1 MMLVF
6 LDIDGV
12 MAPAKSWQRPDIL
25 EDGFV
30 DFSSKAVSVLH
41 DVLAQNADTTIIL
54 TTSHKSRFS
63 LSQWKIIFERR
74 GLNVN
79 KLESLNDNTNF
90 QSRKV
95 EILNWFVSN
104 DIHEDFIIIDDDKS
118 LNDLPT
124 FYKDRLILTSSLVG
138 LNESHRADIQYI
150 LANSKNMAI
159 FKEPLDVDFVV
170 DPRPLS
176 VAEEKVITDFI
187 RADKEKRTRKDQKAK
202 KIPKSKGNILV

>member
-1 MMLVF
+1 LA
-6 LDIDGV
+6 IDGV

-30 DFSSKAVSVLH
+30 DFSSKAVSVLQ

-74 GLNVN
+74 GLKVN
-79 KLESLNDNTNF
+79 KLESLNDNNDF

-95 EILNWFVSN
+95 EILNWFESN

-138 LNESHRADIQYI
+138 LNESHWADIQDIVNTQLY
-150 LANSKNMAI
+150 
-159 FKEPLDVDFVV
+159 
-170 DPRPLS
+170 LS
-176 VAEEKVITDFI
+176 
-187 RADKEKRTRKDQKAK
+187 
-202 KIPKSKGNILV
+202 LVNNP

>member
-1 MMLVF
+1 MLIF

-30 DFSSKAVSVLH
+30 DFSSKAVSVLQ
-41 DVLAQNADTTIIL
+41 DVLAQNADTTIVL

-63 LSQWKIIFERR
+63 LSQWKLIFERR
-74 GLNVN
+74 GLRVN
-79 KLESLNDNTNF
+79 KIQSLNDNTDF
-90 QSRKV
+90 QSRKI
-95 EILNWFVSN
+95 EILNWFASN
-104 DIHEDFIIIDDDKS
+104 DIDEDFIIIDDDKS

-138 LNESHRADIQYI
+138 LNESHWADIQDIY
-150 LANSKNMAI
+150 ANSKNMAI
-159 FKEPLDVDFVV
+159 FKEPLDIDFVV

-187 RADKEKRTRKDQKAK
+187 RADKEK
-202 KIPKSKGNILV
+202 N

>member
-1 MMLVF
+1 MLVF

-30 DFSSKAVSVLH
+30 DFSSKAVSVLQ
-41 DVLAQNADTTIIL
+41 DVLAQNPNSTIIL

-79 KLESLNDNTNF
+79 KLESLNDYTDF

-95 EILNWFVSN
+95 EILNWFDSN

-138 LNESHRADIQYI
+138 LNESHWADIQDIY
-150 LANSKNMAI
+150 ANSKNMAI
-159 FKEPLDVDFVV
+159 FKEPLDIDFVV

-187 RADKEKRTRKDQKAK
+187 RADKEK
-202 KIPKSKGNILV
+202 N

>member
-1 MMLVF
+1 MLIF

-30 DFSSKAVSVLH
+30 DFSSKAVSVLQ

-79 KLESLNDNTNF
+79 KLESLNDNNDF

-95 EILNWFVSN
+95 EILNWFESN

-118 LNDLPT
+118 LNDLPK

-138 LNESHRADIQYI
+138 LNESHLVDIQDI
-150 LANSKNMAI
+150 VSAQ
-159 FKEPLDVDFVV
+159 
-170 DPRPLS
+170 LS
-176 VAEEKVITDFI
+176 ISLVN
-187 RADKEKRTRKDQKAK
+187 
-202 KIPKSKGNILV
+202 NI

>member
-1 MMLVF
+1 MLIF

-12 MAPAKSWQRPDIL
+12 MVTAKSWQRPDIL

-30 DFSSKAVSVLH
+30 DFSPKAVRVIQDILS
-41 DVLAQNADTTIIL
+41 QNADTTIIL

-79 KLESLNDNTNF
+79 KLESLNDNTDF

-95 EILNWFVSN
+95 EILNWFDSN

-118 LNDLPT
+118 LNDLPKI
-124 FYKDRLILTSSLVG
+124 YKDRLILTSSLVG
-138 LNESHRADIQYI
+138 LNESHWANIQNI
-150 LANSKNMAI
+150 GSTK
-159 FKEPLDVDFVV
+159 
-170 DPRPLS
+170 LS
-176 VAEEKVITDFI
+176 LY
-187 RADKEKRTRKDQKAK
+187 
-202 KIPKSKGNILV
+202 LVNNP

>member
-1 MMLVF
+1 MLIF

-30 DFSSKAVSVLH
+30 DFSPKAVRVIQDLIS
-41 DVLAQNADTTIIL
+41 QNADTTIIL

-74 GLNVN
+74 DLNVN

-95 EILNWFVSN
+95 EILNWFDSN

-118 LNDLPT
+118 LNDLPKI
-124 FYKDRLILTSSLVG
+124 YKDRLILTSSLVG
-138 LNESHRADIQYI
+138 LNESHWADIQNI
-150 LANSKNMAI
+150 VST
-159 FKEPLDVDFVV
+159 
-170 DPRPLS
+170 PLS
-176 VAEEKVITDFI
+176 L
-187 RADKEKRTRKDQKAK
+187 
-202 KIPKSKGNILV
+202 SLVNSP

>member
-1 MMLVF
+1 MLVF

-30 DFSSKAVSVLH
+30 DFSSKAVSVLQ

-79 KLESLNDNTNF
+79 KLESLNDNNDF

-95 EILNWFVSN
+95 EILNWFESN
-104 DIHEDFIIIDDDKS
+104 DIHDDFIIIDDDKS
-118 LNDLPT
+118 LNDLPK
-124 FYKDRLILTSSLVG
+124 FFKNRLILTGSLVG
-138 LNESHRADIQYI
+138 LNESHLVDIQDI
-150 LANSKNMAI
+150 VSAQ
-159 FKEPLDVDFVV
+159 
-170 DPRPLS
+170 LS
-176 VAEEKVITDFI
+176 ISLVN
-187 RADKEKRTRKDQKAK
+187 
-202 KIPKSKGNILV
+202 NI

>member
-1 MMLVF
+1 MLIF

-30 DFSSKAVSVLH
+30 DFSSKAVTVLQ
-41 DVLAQNADTTIIL
+41 DILTQNPNSTIIL

-79 KLESLNDNTNF
+79 KLESLNDYTDF

-95 EILNWFVSN
+95 EILNWFDSN

-138 LNESHRADIQYI
+138 LNESHWADIQDI
-150 LANSKNMAI
+150 VSTQLN
-159 FKEPLDVDFVV
+159 
-170 DPRPLS
+170 LS
-176 VAEEKVITDFI
+176 
-187 RADKEKRTRKDQKAK
+187 
-202 KIPKSKGNILV
+202 

>member
-1 MMLVF
+1 M
-6 LDIDGV
+6 DIDGV

-30 DFSSKAVSVLH
+30 DFSSKAVRVLQ

-63 LSQWKIIFERR
+63 LSQWKLIFERR
-74 GLNVN
+74 GLRVN
-79 KLESLNDNTNF
+79 KIQSLNDNTDF
-90 QSRKV
+90 QSRKI
-95 EILNWFVSN
+95 EILNWFASN
-104 DIHEDFIIIDDDKS
+104 DIDEDFIIIDDDKS

-138 LNESHRADIQYI
+138 LNESHWADIQDIY
-150 LANSKNMAI
+150 ANSKNMAI
-159 FKEPLDVDFVV
+159 FKEPLDIDFVV

-202 KIPKSKGNILV
+202 KILKSKGNLLV

>member
-1 MMLVF
+1 
-6 LDIDGV
+6 
-12 MAPAKSWQRPDIL
+12 
-25 EDGFV
+25 
-30 DFSSKAVSVLH
+30 VSVLQ

-95 EILNWFVSN
+95 EILNWFASN

-138 LNESHRADIQYI
+138 LNESHWAVIQDIF
-150 LANSKNMAI
+150 ANSNNMAI
-159 FKEPLDVDFVV
+159 FKVPIDVDFVV

-202 KIPKSKGNILV
+202 KIPKIKGNLLV

>member
-1 MMLVF
+1 MLVF

-30 DFSSKAVSVLH
+30 DFSSKAVRVLQ
-41 DVLAQNADTTIIL
+41 DVLAQNADTTIVL

-63 LSQWKIIFERR
+63 LSQWKLIFERR
-74 GLNVN
+74 GLRVN
-79 KLESLNDNTNF
+79 KIQSLNDNTDF

-95 EILNWFVSN
+95 EILNWFDSN
-104 DIHEDFIIIDDDKS
+104 DIDEDFIIIDDDKS

-138 LNESHRADIQYI
+138 LNESHWADIQDIY
-150 LANSKNMAI
+150 ANSKNMAI
-159 FKEPLDVDFVV
+159 FKEPLDIDFVV

-187 RADKEKRTRKDQKAK
+187 RADKEK
-202 KIPKSKGNILV
+202 N

>member
-1 MMLVF
+1 MLVF

-30 DFSSKAVSVLH
+30 DFSSKAVSVLQ
-41 DVLAQNADTTIIL
+41 DVLAQNPNSTIIL

-79 KLESLNDNTNF
+79 KLESLNDYTDF

-95 EILNWFVSN
+95 EILNWFDSN

-124 FYKDRLILTSSLVG
+124 FYKDRLVLTSSLVG
-138 LNESHRADIQYI
+138 LNEIHRADIQDI
-150 LANSKNMAI
+150 VNTQLN
-159 FKEPLDVDFVV
+159 
-170 DPRPLS
+170 LS
-176 VAEEKVITDFI
+176 
-187 RADKEKRTRKDQKAK
+187 
-202 KIPKSKGNILV
+202 LVNNH

>member
-1 MMLVF
+1 MLIF

-30 DFSSKAVSVLH
+30 DFSSKAVRVLQ

-138 LNESHRADIQYI
+138 LNESHWADIQDIY
-150 LANSKNMAI
+150 ANSKNMAI
-159 FKEPLDVDFVV
+159 FKEPLDIDFVV

-176 VAEEKVITDFI
+176 VAEEKVITDFV

-202 KIPKSKGNILV
+202 KIPKSKGNLLV

>member
-1 MMLVF
+1 MLIF

-12 MAPAKSWQRPDIL
+12 MAPAKSWQRPYIL

-30 DFSSKAVSVLH
+30 DFSSKAVSVLQ
-41 DVLAQNADTTIIL
+41 DILAQNADTTIIL

-79 KLESLNDNTNF
+79 KLESLNDNTDF

-95 EILNWFVSN
+95 EILNWFDSN

-118 LNDLPT
+118 LNDLPKI
-124 FYKDRLILTSSLVG
+124 YKDRLILTSSLIG
-138 LNESHRADIQYI
+138 LNESHWADIQVI
-150 LANSKNMAI
+150 FANSKNMAI
-159 FKEPLDVDFVV
+159 FKEPIDVDFVV

-176 VAEEKVITDFI
+176 VAEEKVISDFI
-187 RADKEKRTRKDQKAK
+187 RADKEKRTRIDQEAK
-202 KIPKSKGNILV
+202 EIPKSKGNLLV

>member
-1 MMLVF
+1 MLIF

-30 DFSSKAVSVLH
+30 DFSPKAVRVIQDLIS
-41 DVLAQNADTTIIL
+41 QNADTTIIL

-74 GLNVN
+74 DLNVN

-95 EILNWFVSN
+95 EILNWFDSN

-118 LNDLPT
+118 LNDLPKI
-124 FYKDRLILTSSLVG
+124 YKDRLILTSSLVG
-138 LNESHRADIQYI
+138 LNESHWADIQNI
-150 LANSKNMAI
+150 VST
-159 FKEPLDVDFVV
+159 
-170 DPRPLS
+170 PLS
-176 VAEEKVITDFI
+176 L
-187 RADKEKRTRKDQKAK
+187 
-202 KIPKSKGNILV
+202 SLVNNP

>member
-1 MMLVF
+1 MLIF

-30 DFSSKAVSVLH
+30 DFSSKAVSVLQ

-79 KLESLNDNTNF
+79 KLESLNDNTDF

-95 EILNWFVSN
+95 EILNWFDSN

-118 LNDLPT
+118 LNDLPK
-124 FYKDRLILTSSLVG
+124 FYKDRLVLTSTLIG
-138 LNESHRADIQYI
+138 LNEVHWAQIQ
-150 LANSKNMAI
+150 AI
-159 FKEPLDVDFVV
+159 VSTQLN
-170 DPRPLS
+170 LS
-176 VAEEKVITDFI
+176 
-187 RADKEKRTRKDQKAK
+187 
-202 KIPKSKGNILV
+202 LVNNH

>member
-1 MMLVF
+1 MLIF

-30 DFSSKAVSVLH
+30 DFSSKAVRVLQ
-41 DVLAQNADTTIIL
+41 DVLAQNADTTIVL

-63 LSQWKIIFERR
+63 LSQWKLIFERR
-74 GLNVN
+74 GLRVN
-79 KLESLNDNTNF
+79 KIQSLNDNTDF

-95 EILNWFVSN
+95 EILNWFASN
-104 DIHEDFIIIDDDKS
+104 DIDEHFIIIDDDKS

-138 LNESHRADIQYI
+138 LNESHWADIQDI
-150 LANSKNMAI
+150 VSTQLN
-159 FKEPLDVDFVV
+159 
-170 DPRPLS
+170 LS
-176 VAEEKVITDFI
+176 LVNI
-187 RADKEKRTRKDQKAK
+187 R
-202 KIPKSKGNILV
+202 

>member
-1 MMLVF
+1 MLVF

-12 MAPAKSWQRPDIL
+12 MAPVKSWQRPDIL

-30 DFSSKAVSVLH
+30 DFSSKAVSVLQ
-41 DVLAQNADTTIIL
+41 DVLAQNPNSTIIL

-79 KLESLNDNTNF
+79 KLESLNDNTDF
-90 QSRKV
+90 QSRKI
-95 EILNWFVSN
+95 EILNWFDSN

-138 LNESHRADIQYI
+138 LNESHRADIQDI
-150 LANSKNMAI
+150 VNTQLN
-159 FKEPLDVDFVV
+159 
-170 DPRPLS
+170 LS
-176 VAEEKVITDFI
+176 
-187 RADKEKRTRKDQKAK
+187 
-202 KIPKSKGNILV
+202 LVNNH

>member
-1 MMLVF
+1 MLIF

-30 DFSSKAVSVLH
+30 DFSSKAVSVLQ
-41 DVLAQNADTTIIL
+41 DILAQNPNSTIIL

-79 KLESLNDNTNF
+79 KLESLNDNTDF

-95 EILNWFVSN
+95 EILNWFDSN

-138 LNESHRADIQYI
+138 LNESHRADIQDI
-150 LANSKNMAI
+150 VNTQLN
-159 FKEPLDVDFVV
+159 
-170 DPRPLS
+170 LS
-176 VAEEKVITDFI
+176 
-187 RADKEKRTRKDQKAK
+187 
-202 KIPKSKGNILV
+202 LVNNH

>member
-1 MMLVF
+1 M
-6 LDIDGV
+6 DIDGV

-30 DFSSKAVSVLH
+30 DFSSKAVSVLQ
-41 DVLAQNADTTIIL
+41 DVLTQNPNSTIIL

-79 KLESLNDNTNF
+79 KLESLNDNTDF

-95 EILNWFVSN
+95 EILNWFDSN

-118 LNDLPT
+118 LNDLPK
-124 FYKDRLILTSSLVG
+124 FYKDRLVLTSTLIG
-138 LNESHRADIQYI
+138 LNEVHWAQIQ
-150 LANSKNMAI
+150 AI
-159 FKEPLDVDFVV
+159 VSTQLN
-170 DPRPLS
+170 LS
-176 VAEEKVITDFI
+176 
-187 RADKEKRTRKDQKAK
+187 
-202 KIPKSKGNILV
+202 LVNNH

>member
-1 MMLVF
+1 MLIF

-30 DFSSKAVSVLH
+30 DFSSKAVTVLQ
-41 DVLAQNADTTIIL
+41 DILTQNPNSTIIL

-79 KLESLNDNTNF
+79 KLESLNDNTDF

-95 EILNWFVSN
+95 EILNWFDSN

-138 LNESHRADIQYI
+138 LNESHWADIQDI
-150 LANSKNMAI
+150 VSTQLN
-159 FKEPLDVDFVV
+159 
-170 DPRPLS
+170 LS
-176 VAEEKVITDFI
+176 LVNI
-187 RADKEKRTRKDQKAK
+187 R
-202 KIPKSKGNILV
+202 

>member
-1 MMLVF
+1 M
-6 LDIDGV
+6 DIDGV

-30 DFSSKAVSVLH
+30 DFSSKAVRVLQ

-95 EILNWFVSN
+95 EILNWFDSN
-104 DIHEDFIIIDDDKS
+104 DVQEDFIIIDDDKS

-138 LNESHRADIQYI
+138 LNESHWADIQDIY
-150 LANSKNMAI
+150 ANSKNMAI
-159 FKEPLDVDFVV
+159 FKEPLDIDFVV

-202 KIPKSKGNILV
+202 KILKSKGNLLV

>member
-1 MMLVF
+1 MLIF

-30 DFSSKAVSVLH
+30 DFSSKAVTVLQ
-41 DVLAQNADTTIIL
+41 DILAQNLNSTIIL

-74 GLNVN
+74 GLKVN
-79 KLESLNDNTNF
+79 KLESLNDNNDF

-95 EILNWFVSN
+95 EILNWFESN

-138 LNESHRADIQYI
+138 LNESHWADIQDIVNTQLY
-150 LANSKNMAI
+150 
-159 FKEPLDVDFVV
+159 
-170 DPRPLS
+170 LS
-176 VAEEKVITDFI
+176 
-187 RADKEKRTRKDQKAK
+187 
-202 KIPKSKGNILV
+202 LVNNP

>member
-1 MMLVF
+1 MLIF

-30 DFSSKAVSVLH
+30 DFSSKAVRVLQ
-41 DVLAQNADTTIIL
+41 DILAQNAFTTIIL

-79 KLESLNDNTNF
+79 KLESLNDNTDF

-95 EILNWFVSN
+95 EILNWFDSN
-104 DIHEDFIIIDDDKS
+104 DVQEDFIIIDDDKS
-118 LNDLPT
+118 LNDLPK
-124 FYKDRLILTSSLVG
+124 FYKDRLIVTNSLVG
-138 LNESHRADIQYI
+138 LNESHWTDIQDI
-150 LANSKNMAI
+150 FANSKNMAI
-159 FKEPLDVDFVV
+159 FKEPLDVDFAV

-176 VAEEKVITDFI
+176 IAEEKVITDFI
-187 RADKEKRTRKDQKAK
+187 RADKEK
-202 KIPKSKGNILV
+202 N

>member
-1 MMLVF
+1 MLVF

-30 DFSSKAVSVLH
+30 DFSSKAVSVLQ
-41 DVLAQNADTTIIL
+41 DVLAQNPNSTIIL

-79 KLESLNDNTNF
+79 KLESLNDYTDF

-95 EILNWFVSN
+95 EILNWFDSN

-124 FYKDRLILTSSLVG
+124 FYKDRLVLTSSLVG
-138 LNESHRADIQYI
+138 LNESHRADIQDI
-150 LANSKNMAI
+150 VNTQLN
-159 FKEPLDVDFVV
+159 
-170 DPRPLS
+170 LS
-176 VAEEKVITDFI
+176 
-187 RADKEKRTRKDQKAK
+187 
-202 KIPKSKGNILV
+202 LVNNH

>member
-1 MMLVF
+1 MLIF

-30 DFSSKAVSVLH
+30 DFSSKAVRVLQ
-41 DVLAQNADTTIIL
+41 DVLAQNADTTIVL

-79 KLESLNDNTNF
+79 KLESLNDNTDF

-95 EILNWFVSN
+95 EILNWFDSN
-104 DIHEDFIIIDDDKS
+104 DIDEDFIIIDDDKS

-138 LNESHRADIQYI
+138 LNESHWADIQDIY
-150 LANSKNMAI
+150 ANSKNMAI
-159 FKEPLDVDFVV
+159 FKEPLDIDFVV

-187 RADKEKRTRKDQKAK
+187 RADKEK
-202 KIPKSKGNILV
+202 N

>member
-1 MMLVF
+1 M
-6 LDIDGV
+6 DIDGV

-30 DFSSKAVSVLH
+30 DFSSKAVRVLQ

-79 KLESLNDNTNF
+79 KLESLNDNSDF

-95 EILNWFVSN
+95 EILNWFDSN

-138 LNESHRADIQYI
+138 LNESHRADIQDIY
-150 LANSKNMAI
+150 ANSKNMAI
-159 FKEPLDVDFVV
+159 FKEPLDIDFFV

-176 VAEEKVITDFI
+176 VAEEKVITDFV
-187 RADKEKRTRKDQKAK
+187 RANKEKRTRKDQKAK
-202 KIPKSKGNILV
+202 KILKSKGNLLV

>member
-1 MMLVF
+1 MLIF

-12 MAPAKSWQRPDIL
+12 MAPAKSWQRPDVL

-30 DFSSKAVSVLH
+30 DFSSKAVSVLQ

-74 GLNVN
+74 GLKVN
-79 KLESLNDNTNF
+79 KLESLNDNNDF

-95 EILNWFVSN
+95 EILNWFESN

-124 FYKDRLILTSSLVG
+124 FYKDRLISTSSLVG
-138 LNESHRADIQYI
+138 LNESHRADIQDI
-150 LANSKNMAI
+150 VNTQLN
-159 FKEPLDVDFVV
+159 
-170 DPRPLS
+170 LS
-176 VAEEKVITDFI
+176 
-187 RADKEKRTRKDQKAK
+187 
-202 KIPKSKGNILV
+202 LVNNH

>member
-1 MMLVF
+1 MLIF

-30 DFSSKAVSVLH
+30 DFSSKAVRVLQ
-41 DVLAQNADTTIIL
+41 DILAQNTDTTIIL

-79 KLESLNDNTNF
+79 KLESLNDNTDF

-95 EILNWFVSN
+95 EILNWFDSN

-138 LNESHRADIQYI
+138 LNESHWADIQDIY
-150 LANSKNMAI
+150 ANSKNMAI
-159 FKEPLDVDFVV
+159 FKEPLDIDFVV

-187 RADKEKRTRKDQKAK
+187 RADKEK
-202 KIPKSKGNILV
+202 N

>member
-1 MMLVF
+1 MLIF

-30 DFSSKAVSVLH
+30 DFSSKAVSVLQ

-74 GLNVN
+74 GLKVN
-79 KLESLNDNTNF
+79 KLESLNDNNDF

-95 EILNWFVSN
+95 EILNWFESN
-104 DIHEDFIIIDDDKS
+104 DIHDDFIIIDDDKS

-138 LNESHRADIQYI
+138 LNESHLVDIQDI
-150 LANSKNMAI
+150 VSAQ
-159 FKEPLDVDFVV
+159 
-170 DPRPLS
+170 LS
-176 VAEEKVITDFI
+176 ISLVN
-187 RADKEKRTRKDQKAK
+187 
-202 KIPKSKGNILV
+202 NI

>member
-1 MMLVF
+1 MLIF

-12 MAPAKSWQRPDIL
+12 MAPAKSWQRPAIL

-30 DFSSKAVSVLH
+30 DFSSKAVSVLQ

-63 LSQWKIIFERR
+63 LSQWKLIFERR
-74 GLNVN
+74 GLRVN
-79 KLESLNDNTNF
+79 KIQSLNDNTDF
-90 QSRKV
+90 QSRKI
-95 EILNWFVSN
+95 EILNWFASN
-104 DIHEDFIIIDDDKS
+104 DIDEDFIIIDDDKS

-124 FYKDRLILTSSLVG
+124 FYKDRLILTSSIVG
-138 LNESHRADIQYI
+138 LNESHWADIQDIY
-150 LANSKNMAI
+150 ANSKNMAI
-159 FKEPLDVDFVV
+159 FKEPLDIDFVV

-187 RADKEKRTRKDQKAK
+187 RADKEK
-202 KIPKSKGNILV
+202 N

>member
-1 MMLVF
+1 MLIF

-30 DFSSKAVSVLH
+30 DFSSKAVRVLQ
-41 DVLAQNADTTIIL
+41 DVLAQNADTTIVL

-63 LSQWKIIFERR
+63 LSQWKLIFERR
-74 GLNVN
+74 GLRVN
-79 KLESLNDNTNF
+79 KIQSLNDNTDF
-90 QSRKV
+90 QSRKI
-95 EILNWFVSN
+95 EILNWFASN
-104 DIHEDFIIIDDDKS
+104 DIDEDFIIIDDDKS

-138 LNESHRADIQYI
+138 LNESHWADIQDIY
-150 LANSKNMAI
+150 ANSKNMAI
-159 FKEPLDVDFVV
+159 FKEPLDIDFVV

-187 RADKEKRTRKDQKAK
+187 RADKE
-202 KIPKSKGNILV
+202 NN